1 MGIPHPKWDERP
13 LLFLVTHSG
22 EPVDKESIRKFLS
35 LRVAKWWI
43 PDDIVFL
50 SELPH
55 GATGKL
61 QKYGL
66 REEYAPL
73 HALNC
78 LVSLLKRGKTKIS
91 IIQVGSI

>member
-13 LLFLVTHSG
+13 LLFLVTNSG
-22 EPVDKESIRKFLS
+22 EPMDKESMRKFLG

-66 REEYAPL
+66 REEYATHFML
-73 HALNC
+73 
-78 LVSLLKRGKTKIS
+78 
-91 IIQVGSI
+91 